1 MHIASIYMTHFK
13 MSMMT
18 MPKKKTIQEIKAL
31 LAEVETIEALESHP
45 DYVDTRK
52 GVQAAFRSR
61 WKQLEK
67 QAQLVKQYEMMCRY
81 ENDILNEQPHALIC
95 GIDEVGRGPLA
106 GPVVA
111 SAVILESDHQHIGI
125 NDSKQLNAAKRET
138 LNQSLKDNVRA
149 WSIGVATVE
158 EIDTLNIYEATKLA
172 MYRAIESLSVRPTH
186 FLIDAMTLEKLDEL
200 QQNIIKGDAN
210 SVSIAAASIIA
221 KVYRDDLMAQYA
233 EQYPGYD
240 FEHNAGYGTAKHLA
254 GLAQQGVCPI
264 HRLSFEP
271 IKSQYK

>member
-1 MHIASIYMTHFK
+1 MTVN
-13 MSMMT
+13 
-18 MPKKKTIQEIKAL
+18 KKKTIQEIKAL
-31 LAEVETIEALESHP
+31 LADVPTIDMLDAHP
-45 DYVDTRK
+45 NRHDTRK

-61 WKQLEK
+61 RKQLEK
-67 QAQLVKQYEMMCRY
+67 QAQLVEQYAQMSRY
-81 ENDILNEQPHALIC
+81 EQDILEQQPDALIC

-111 SAVILESDHQHIGI
+111 SAVILEPNHQHIGI
-125 NDSKQLNAAKRET
+125 NDSKQLNVEKREA
-138 LNQSLKDNVRA
+138 LNQSLKENIRS
-149 WSIGVATVE
+149 WGIGVATVE

-172 MYRAIESLSVRPTH
+172 MYRAIEDLSVTPTH
-186 FLIDAMTLEKLDEL
+186 YLIDAMTLEQLEAP

-221 KVYRDDLMAQYA
+221 KVYRDDLMAAYA
-233 EQYPGYD
+233 KDYPGYD

-254 GLAQQGVCPI
+254 GLESQGICPI

>member
-1 MHIASIYMTHFK
+1 
-13 MSMMT
+13 MMT
-18 MPKKKTIQEIKAL
+18 TPKKKTIQQIKAL
-31 LAEVETIEALESHP
+31 LADVETLEALEQHP
-45 DYVDTRK
+45 DRIDTRK
-52 GVQAAFRSR
+52 GVQAAFHSR
-61 WKQLEK
+61 RKQLEK
-67 QAQLVKQYEMMCRY
+67 QAQLIEQYVTMSRY
-81 ENDILNEQPHALIC
+81 EDEILNAQPDALIC

-111 SAVILESDHQHIGI
+111 SAVILEPNHQHIGI

-149 WSIGVATVE
+149 WAIGVATVE

-172 MYRAIESLSVRPTH
+172 MYRAIENLSVTPTH
-186 FLIDAMTLEKLDEL
+186 YLIDAMTLEKLAEP

-221 KVYRDDLMAQYA
+221 KVYRDDLMADYA

-271 IKSQYK
+271 IKSQYRL

>member
-1 MHIASIYMTHFK
+1 
-13 MSMMT
+13 
-18 MPKKKTIQEIKAL
+18 MPKKTIQQIKEL
-31 LAEVETIEALESHP
+31 LAEVKTLQALDQHP
-45 DYVDTRK
+45 DRLDTRK
-52 GVQAAFRSR
+52 GVQTAFRSR
-61 WKQLEK
+61 RKQLEK
-67 QAQLVKQYEMMCRY
+67 QAQLLKQYVEMSRY
-81 ENDILNEQPHALIC
+81 EQEILDEQPDALIC

-111 SAVILESDHQHIGI
+111 SAVILEPNHQHIGI
-125 NDSKQLNAAKRET
+125 NDSKQLNVAKREA

-149 WSIGVATVE
+149 WAIGIASVE
-158 EIDTLNIYEATKLA
+158 EIDAYNIYEATKLA
-172 MYRAIESLSVRPTH
+172 MYRAIENLSVQPTH
-186 FLIDAMTLEKLDEL
+186 YLIDAMTLEKITAP

-233 EQYPGYD
+233 GQYPGYD